1 MLDAIR
7 LPPPELYKHVK
18 VCYIHLSSVLFCQNG
33 IAMLLYCK
41 SCVKLIAL
49 CTQELAGEELTKALQ
64 IKSKISRRK
73 AISSLEEKV
82 LTILTEKGYV
92 IDEVAFGTIEAQ
104 PDLLEDEDEDE
115 EVVPEGEVDQGD
127 VHIRPIPRKPI
138 PLVSLL
144 TFSTW

>member
-1 MLDAIR
+1 MILTC
-7 LPPPELYKHVK
+7 K
-18 VCYIHLSSVLFCQNG
+18 SSV
-33 IAMLLYCK
+33 K
-41 SCVKLIAL
+41 SIGF

-64 IKSKISRRK
+64 IKSKIPRRK

-82 LTILTEKGYV
+82 ITILTEKGYV
-92 IDEVAFGTIEAQ
+92 IDEVAFGTTEAQ

-144 TFSTW
+144 TFFYMVA